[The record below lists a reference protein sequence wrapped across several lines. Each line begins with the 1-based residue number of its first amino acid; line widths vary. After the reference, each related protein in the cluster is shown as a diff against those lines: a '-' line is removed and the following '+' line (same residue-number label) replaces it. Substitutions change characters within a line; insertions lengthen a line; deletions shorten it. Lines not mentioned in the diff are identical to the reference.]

1 VRILFLGDIVGRSG
15 REAVLKHLPDLK
27 SQLKPDA
34 VVINCENAAHGFGI
48 TESITQELIGAGA
61 DCLTSGNHIWDQRET
76 FGHIAREPR
85 LLRPI
90 NYPEGTPGHGKA
102 MIETPAGR
110 LLVINAMGRLYM
122 PEVLDDPFAD
132 VERALQSTPLGVG
145 ADAILIDF
153 HAEATSEKQAM
164 GHFCDGRA
172 SLVVGTH
179 THVPTAD
186 HMILPG
192 GTAYLSDAGM
202 CGDYDSVIGMKK
214 ADPIRRFTHKIP
226 TARLEPADG
235 EGTLCGVFVVTA
247 SGGRAQRI
255 APVRIGG
262 RLEAQLPSFDVIAE
276 FTH

>member
-1 VRILFLGDIVGRSG
+1 MRILFLGDIVGRAG
-15 REAVLKHLPDLK
+15 RDAVHRHLPDLRER
-27 SQLKPDA
+27 LKPDA
-34 VVINCENAAHGFGI
+34 VVINCENAAHGFGV
-48 TESITQELIGAGA
+48 TEGIAQELIGAGA

-76 FGHIAREPR
+76 LGFIAREVR

-90 NYPEGTPGHGKA
+90 NYPKTTPGHGKA

-110 LLVINAMGRLYM
+110 LLVVNAMGRLYM
-122 PEVLDDPFAD
+122 PDVLDDPFAAID
-132 VERALQSTPLGVG
+132 RELEATRLGES

-186 HMILPG
+186 HMILAG
-192 GTAYLSDAGM
+192 GTAYQSDAGM

-214 ADPIRRFTHKIP
+214 ADPVRRFTHKVP
-226 TARLEPADG
+226 GARLEPAEG
-235 EGTLCGVFVVTA
+235 EGTLCGLFVVTA
-247 SGGRAQRI
+247 PGGLAQQV

-262 RLEAQLPSFDVIAE
+262 KLQAQMPSIGS
-276 FTH
+276 

>member
-1 VRILFLGDIVGRSG
+1 MRILFLGDIVGRAG
-15 REAVLKHLPDLK
+15 RAAVLKHLPGLK
-27 SQLKPDA
+27 ASLRPDA
-34 VVINCENAAHGFGI
+34 VIINCENAAHGFGV

-76 FGHIAREPR
+76 LGFIAREPR
-85 LLRPI
+85 LLRPV
-90 NYPEGTPGHGKA
+90 NYPKGTPGHGKL

-122 PEVLDDPFAD
+122 SDILDDPFAAID
-132 VERALQSTPLGVG
+132 RELERAPLGAG

-192 GTAYLSDAGM
+192 GTAYQSDAGM

-214 ADPIRRFTHKIP
+214 MDPIRRFTTKVP
-226 TARLEPADG
+226 GPRLEPAEG
-235 EGTLCGVFVVTA
+235 EGTLCGLFVETA
-247 SGGRAQRI
+247 HTGLAERI
-255 APVRIGG
+255 APLRIGG
-262 RLEAQLPSFDVIAE
+262 KLEPQIPSIGS
-276 FTH
+276 

>member
-1 VRILFLGDIVGRSG
+1 MRILFLGDIVGRAG
-15 REAVLKHLPDLK
+15 REAVLKHLPVLK
-27 SQLKPDA
+27 SRLKPDA
-34 VVINCENAAHGFGI
+34 VIINCENAAHGFGI

-76 FGHIAREPR
+76 LGFIAREPR

-90 NYPEGTPGHGKA
+90 NYPKGTPGHGKA
-102 MIETPAGR
+102 MIETPAGK

-122 PEVLDDPFAD
+122 EVLDDPFAAVD
-132 VERALQSTPLGVG
+132 RELEATPLGS
-145 ADAILIDF
+145 AAHAILIDF

-192 GTAYLSDAGM
+192 GTAYQSDAGM

-214 ADPIRRFTHKIP
+214 ADPILRFTHKTP
-226 TARLEPADG
+226 TQRLEPAEG
-235 EGTLCGVFVVTA
+235 EGTLCGTFVITTE
-247 SGGRAQRI
+247 SGRARHI
-255 APVRIGG
+255 APVRVGG
-262 RLEAQLPSFDVIAE
+262 KLEAYLPSPDA
-276 FTH
+276 

>member
-1 VRILFLGDIVGRSG
+1 LRILFLGDIVGRAG
-15 REAVLKHLPDLK
+15 REAVLKHLPGLK
-27 SQLKPDA
+27 ARLKPDA
-34 VVINCENAAHGFGI
+34 VIINCENAAHGFGI

-76 FGHIAREPR
+76 LGHIAREPR

-90 NYPEGTPGHGKA
+90 NYPKGTPGHGKA
-102 MIETPAGR
+102 MIETLAGK

-122 PEVLDDPFAD
+122 PEALDDPFAAINR
-132 VERALQSTPLGVG
+132 ELETAPLGEG

-202 CGDYDSVIGMKK
+202 CGDFDSVIGMKK

-226 TARLEPADG
+226 TARLEPAEG
-235 EGTLCGVFVVTA
+235 EGTLCGVFVVT
-247 SGGRAQRI
+247 GERGRARYV
-255 APVRIGG
+255 APVRLGG
-262 RLEAQLPSFDVIAE
+262 KLEAYLPSVDL
-276 FTH
+276 

>member
-15 REAVLKHLPDLK
+15 REAVLKHLPGLK
-27 SQLKPDA
+27 ADLKPDA
-34 VVINCENAAHGFGI
+34 IIINCENAAHGFGI
-48 TESITQELIGAGA
+48 TEGITQELIGAGA

-76 FGHIAREPR
+76 LGFIAREPR

-90 NYPEGTPGHGKA
+90 NYPKGTPGHGKA
-102 MIETPAGR
+102 MIETPAGK

-122 PEVLDDPFAD
+122 PDVLDDPFAAVD
-132 VERALQSTPLGVG
+132 RELQMRHVGAG

-153 HAEATSEKQAM
+153 HAEASSEKQAM

-214 ADPIRRFTHKIP
+214 TDPIRRFTQKIP
-226 TARLEPADG
+226 TARLEPAEG
-235 EGTLCGVFVVTA
+235 EGTLCGVFVITA
-247 SGGRAQRI
+247 EGGRAQHI
-255 APVRIGG
+255 APVRVGG
-262 RLEAQLPSFDVIAE
+262 KLETSLPSADI
-276 FTH
+276 

>member
-1 VRILFLGDIVGRSG
+1 MRILFLGDIVGRAG
-15 REAVLKHLPDLK
+15 RDAVLKHLPGLK
-27 SQLKPDA
+27 TKLKPDA

-76 FGHIAREPR
+76 LGFIAREPR

-90 NYPEGTPGHGKA
+90 NYPKGTPGHGKA
-102 MIETPAGR
+102 MIETPAGK
-110 LLVINAMGRLYM
+110 LLVINAMGRLFM
-122 PEVLDDPFAD
+122 ETLDDPFAA
-132 VERALQSTPLGVG
+132 VERELSTTPLGTG

-186 HMILPG
+186 YTILPG
-192 GTAYLSDAGM
+192 GTAYQSDAGM

-214 ADPIRRFTHKIP
+214 SDPIRRFIQKVP

-235 EGTLCGVFVVTA
+235 EGTLCGTFVVTA
-247 SGGRAQRI
+247 EGGRAQRI
-255 APVRIGG
+255 APVRVGG
-262 RLEAQLPSFDVIAE
+262 RLEPYLPNDSL
-276 FTH
+276 